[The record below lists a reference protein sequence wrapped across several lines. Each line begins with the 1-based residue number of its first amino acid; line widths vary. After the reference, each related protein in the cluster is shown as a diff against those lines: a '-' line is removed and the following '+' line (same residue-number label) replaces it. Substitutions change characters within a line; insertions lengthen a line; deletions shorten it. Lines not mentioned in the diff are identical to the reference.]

1 MRWYQKIPIKV
12 EKINGGIFLEKKSGK
27 ILKNKTILVGLFIGL
42 LVVGTVWASSGG
54 AHWGYEGEDGP
65 ANWHTLS
72 PDYAL
77 CGSGTEQSP
86 VNIAGF
92 DASSL
97 SDLNLNYKATGGK
110 VLNNGHTLQV
120 SLEPGSTLTV
130 DGEEYDLLQFHFHTV
145 SENTIAGKHYP
156 MEIHFVHKS
165 SAGGLAVISVMVE
178 EGSSNTAI
186 KPIVNLLPT
195 AAGEEN
201 VLDEAFNPETLLP
214 SDKSV
219 YRFMGSLTTP
229 PCSEGVK
236 WHVAKEPIGMSK
248 DQIASF
254 AHIMGD
260 NFRPTQREIGA
271 AEGQS
276 GGSTG
281 IAAIV
286 VILLVAAGLV
296 VYLKKK

>member
-1 MRWYQKIPIKV
+1 M
-12 EKINGGIFLEKKSGK
+12 
-27 ILKNKTILVGLFIGL
+27 
-42 LVVGTVWASSGG
+42 
-54 AHWGYEGEDGP
+54 
-65 ANWHTLS
+65 
-72 PDYAL
+72 
-77 CGSGTEQSP
+77 
-86 VNIAGF
+86 
-92 DASSL
+92 
-97 SDLNLNYKATGGK
+97 
-110 VLNNGHTLQV
+110 LNNGHTLQV

-236 WHVAKEPIGMSK
+236 WHVAKELIGMSK